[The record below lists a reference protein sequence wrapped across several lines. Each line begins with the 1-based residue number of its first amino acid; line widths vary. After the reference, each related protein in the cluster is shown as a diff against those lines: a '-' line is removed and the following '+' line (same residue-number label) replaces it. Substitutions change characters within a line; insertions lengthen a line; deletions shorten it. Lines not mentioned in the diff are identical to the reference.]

1 MRLLV
6 IVSLFLMYNLGEV
19 SASMKSELS
28 IITSNGSK
36 HNFLVE
42 VAKTEEEKL
51 AAAKK
56 REEEQKEEK
65 KIGLMFRRTL
75 AKNAGMLFLYKREAL
90 RLMWMKNTFIPLD
103 ILFID
108 KKGVIKRVVKRTTP
122 HSLATISSRKSVL
135 AVLELRGG
143 ITSSLEIKKGDR
155 IEHPAFE

>member
-42 VAKTEEEKL
+42 VARTE
-51 AAAKK
+51 
-56 REEEQKEEK
+56 EEK

-108 KKGVIKRVVKRTTP
+108 KKGVIKRVVKRTIP
-122 HSLATISSRKSVL
+122 HSLATISSRQSVL

-155 IEHPAFE
+155 IEHPAFK

>member
-1 MRLLV
+1 MRLVV
-6 IVSLFLMYNLGEV
+6 IVSLFLMYNLCEV
-19 SASMKSELS
+19 SASVKSELS

-42 VAKTEEEKL
+42 VAKTEEEK
-51 AAAKK
+51 
-56 REEEQKEEK
+56 
-65 KIGLMFRRTL
+65 KIGLMFRKTL

-108 KKGVIKRVVKRTTP
+108 KKGVIKRVVKRTIP
-122 HSLATISSRKSVL
+122 HSLATISSRQSVL

>member
-1 MRLLV
+1 MRLFV
-6 IVSLFLMYNLGEV
+6 IVSLFLIYNLCEV
-19 SASMKSELS
+19 SASVKSELS

-42 VAKTEEEKL
+42 VARTE
-51 AAAKK
+51 
-56 REEEQKEEK
+56 EEK

>member
-6 IVSLFLMYNLGEV
+6 IVSLFLMYNLCEV
-19 SASMKSELS
+19 SASVKSELS

-42 VAKTEEEKL
+42 VAKTEK
-51 AAAKK
+51 
-56 REEEQKEEK
+56 EK
-65 KIGLMFRRTL
+65 KIGLMFRKTL

-108 KKGVIKRVVKRTTP
+108 KNGVIKRVVKRTIP
-122 HSLATISSRKSVL
+122 HSLATISSRQSVL

-155 IEHPAFE
+155 IEHPAFK

>member
-1 MRLLV
+1 MRLVV
-6 IVSLFLMYNLGEV
+6 IVSLFLVYNLCEV
-19 SASMKSELS
+19 SASVKSELS

-42 VAKTEEEKL
+42 VAITE
-51 AAAKK
+51 
-56 REEEQKEEK
+56 EEK
-65 KIGLMFRRTL
+65 KIGLMFRKTL

-108 KKGVIKRVVKRTTP
+108 KKGVIKRVVKRTIP
-122 HSLATISSRKSVL
+122 HSLATISSRQSVL

>member
-1 MRLLV
+1 MRLFV
-6 IVSLFLMYNLGEV
+6 IVSLFLIYNLCEV
-19 SASMKSELS
+19 SASVKSELS

-42 VAKTEEEKL
+42 VAKTEEEK
-51 AAAKK
+51 
-56 REEEQKEEK
+56 
-65 KIGLMFRRTL
+65 KIGLMFRKTL

-108 KKGVIKRVVKRTTP
+108 KNGVIKRVVKRSIP
-122 HSLATISSRKSVL
+122 HSLATISSRQSVL

-155 IEHPAFE
+155 IEHPAFK

>member
-6 IVSLFLMYNLGEV
+6 IVSLFLMYNLCEV
-19 SASMKSELS
+19 SASAKSELS

-42 VAKTEEEKL
+42 VAKTEEEK
-51 AAAKK
+51 
-56 REEEQKEEK
+56 
-65 KIGLMFRRTL
+65 KIGLMFRKTL

-108 KKGVIKRVVKRTTP
+108 KDGVIQRVVKRTIP
-122 HSLATISSRKSVL
+122 HSLATISSRQSVL

-155 IEHPAFE
+155 IEHPAFK

>member
-1 MRLLV
+1 MRLVV
-6 IVSLFLMYNLGEV
+6 IVSLFLMYNLCEV
-19 SASMKSELS
+19 SASVKSELS

-42 VAKTEEEKL
+42 VAGTE
-51 AAAKK
+51 
-56 REEEQKEEK
+56 EEK
-65 KIGLMFRRTL
+65 KIGLMFRKTL
-75 AKNAGMLFLYKREAL
+75 AKNGGMLFLYKREAL

-108 KKGVIKRVVKRTTP
+108 KKGVIKRVVKRTIP
-122 HSLATISSRKSVL
+122 HSLATISSRQSVL

-155 IEHPAFE
+155 IEHPAFK

>member
-42 VAKTEEEKL
+42 VARTE
-51 AAAKK
+51 
-56 REEEQKEEK
+56 EEK
-65 KIGLMFRRTL
+65 KIGLMFRKTL

-108 KKGVIKRVVKRTTP
+108 KKGVIKRVVKRTIP
-122 HSLATISSRKSVL
+122 HSLATISSRQSVL

-143 ITSSLEIKKGDR
+143 ITSSLEIKTGDR
-155 IEHPAFE
+155 IEHPAFK

>member
-1 MRLLV
+1 MRLVV
-6 IVSLFLMYNLGEV
+6 IVSLFLMYNLCEV
-19 SASMKSELS
+19 SASVKSELS

-42 VAKTEEEKL
+42 VAKTEEEK
-51 AAAKK
+51 
-56 REEEQKEEK
+56 
-65 KIGLMFRRTL
+65 KIGLMFRKTL

-108 KKGVIKRVVKRTTP
+108 KKGVIKRVVKRTIP
-122 HSLATISSRKSVL
+122 HSLATISSRQSVL

-143 ITSSLEIKKGDR
+143 ITSSLEIKQGDR
-155 IEHPAFE
+155 IEHPAFK

>member
-1 MRLLV
+1 MRLFV
-6 IVSLFLMYNLGEV
+6 IVSLFLIYNLCEV
-19 SASMKSELS
+19 SASVKSELS

-42 VAKTEEEKL
+42 VARTE
-51 AAAKK
+51 
-56 REEEQKEEK
+56 EEK

-108 KKGVIKRVVKRTTP
+108 KKGVIKRVVKRTIP

>member
-1 MRLLV
+1 MRLFV
-6 IVSLFLMYNLGEV
+6 IVSLFLIYNLCEV
-19 SASMKSELS
+19 SASVKSELS

-42 VAKTEEEKL
+42 VARTE
-51 AAAKK
+51 
-56 REEEQKEEK
+56 EEK

-108 KKGVIKRVVKRTTP
+108 KNGVIKRVVKRTIP

>member
-1 MRLLV
+1 MRLFV
-6 IVSLFLMYNLGEV
+6 IVSLFLIHNLCEV
-19 SASMKSELS
+19 SASVKSELL

-42 VAKTEEEKL
+42 VARTE
-51 AAAKK
+51 
-56 REEEQKEEK
+56 EEK

-108 KKGVIKRVVKRTTP
+108 KKGVIKRVVKRTIP
-122 HSLATISSRKSVL
+122 HSLATISSRQSVL

>member
-1 MRLLV
+1 MRLFV
-6 IVSLFLMYNLGEV
+6 IVSLFLMYNLCEV
-19 SASMKSELS
+19 SASVKSELS

-42 VAKTEEEKL
+42 VARTE
-51 AAAKK
+51 
-56 REEEQKEEK
+56 EEK
-65 KIGLMFRRTL
+65 KIGLMFRKTL

-108 KKGVIKRVVKRTTP
+108 KKGVIKRVVKRTVP
-122 HSLATISSRKSVL
+122 HSLATISSRQSVL

-143 ITSSLEIKKGDR
+143 VTSSLDIKKGDR
-155 IEHPAFE
+155 IQHPAFE

>member
-1 MRLLV
+1 MRLVV
-6 IVSLFLMYNLGEV
+6 IVSLFLMYNLCEV
-19 SASMKSELS
+19 SASVKSELS

-42 VAKTEEEKL
+42 VAGTE
-51 AAAKK
+51 
-56 REEEQKEEK
+56 EEK
-65 KIGLMFRRTL
+65 KIGLMFRKTL

-108 KKGVIKRVVKRTTP
+108 KKGVIKRVVKRTIP
-122 HSLATISSRKSVL
+122 HSLATISSRQSVL

-155 IEHPAFE
+155 IEHPAFK

>member
-42 VAKTEEEKL
+42 VARTE
-51 AAAKK
+51 
-56 REEEQKEEK
+56 EEK
-65 KIGLMFRRTL
+65 KIGLMFRKTL

-122 HSLATISSRKSVL
+122 HSLATISSRQSVL

>member
-6 IVSLFLMYNLGEV
+6 IVSLFLMYNLCEV
-19 SASMKSELS
+19 SASVKSELS

-42 VAKTEEEKL
+42 VAKTEEEK
-51 AAAKK
+51 
-56 REEEQKEEK
+56 
-65 KIGLMFRRTL
+65 KIGLMFRKTL

-108 KKGVIKRVVKRTTP
+108 KKGVIKRVVKRTIP
-122 HSLATISSRKSVL
+122 HSLATISSRQSVL

-155 IEHPAFE
+155 IEHPAFK

>member
-1 MRLLV
+1 MRLVV
-6 IVSLFLMYNLGEV
+6 IVSLFLMYNLCEV
-19 SASMKSELS
+19 SASVKSELS

-42 VAKTEEEKL
+42 VAKTEEEK
-51 AAAKK
+51 
-56 REEEQKEEK
+56 
-65 KIGLMFRRTL
+65 KIGLMFRKTL

-108 KKGVIKRVVKRTTP
+108 KNGVIKRVVKRSIP
-122 HSLATISSRKSVL
+122 HSLATISSRQSVL

-155 IEHPAFE
+155 IEHPAFK

>member
-42 VAKTEEEKL
+42 VAKTEEEK
-51 AAAKK
+51 
-56 REEEQKEEK
+56 
-65 KIGLMFRRTL
+65 KIGLMFRKTL

-108 KKGVIKRVVKRTTP
+108 KNGVIKRVVKRTIP
-122 HSLATISSRKSVL
+122 HSLATISSRQSVL

-155 IEHPAFE
+155 IEHPAFK

>member
-1 MRLLV
+1 MRLVV
-6 IVSLFLMYNLGEV
+6 IVSLFLMYNLCEV
-19 SASMKSELS
+19 SASVKSELS

-42 VAKTEEEKL
+42 VAKTEK
-51 AAAKK
+51 
-56 REEEQKEEK
+56 EK
-65 KIGLMFRRTL
+65 KIGLMFRKTL

-108 KKGVIKRVVKRTTP
+108 KKGVIKRVVKRTIP

-155 IEHPAFE
+155 IEHPAFK

>member
-1 MRLLV
+1 MRLFL
-6 IVSLFLMYNLGEV
+6 IVSLFLIYNLCEV
-19 SASMKSELS
+19 SASVKSELS

-42 VAKTEEEKL
+42 VARTE
-51 AAAKK
+51 
-56 REEEQKEEK
+56 EEK
-65 KIGLMFRRTL
+65 KIGLMFRKTL

-108 KKGVIKRVVKRTTP
+108 KKGVIKRVVKRTVP
-122 HSLATISSRKSVL
+122 HSLATISSRQSVL

-143 ITSSLEIKKGDR
+143 ITSSLDIKKGDR
-155 IEHPAFE
+155 IEYPAFK

>member
-42 VAKTEEEKL
+42 VARTE
-51 AAAKK
+51 
-56 REEEQKEEK
+56 EEK
-65 KIGLMFRRTL
+65 KIGLMFRKTL

-108 KKGVIKRVVKRTTP
+108 KNGVIKRVVKRSIP
-122 HSLATISSRKSVL
+122 HSLATISSRQSVL

-155 IEHPAFE
+155 IEHPAFK

>member
-1 MRLLV
+1 MRLVV
-6 IVSLFLMYNLGEV
+6 IVSLFLMYNICEV
-19 SASMKSELS
+19 SASVKSELS

-42 VAKTEEEKL
+42 VAGTE
-51 AAAKK
+51 
-56 REEEQKEEK
+56 EEK
-65 KIGLMFRRTL
+65 KIGLMFRKTL

-108 KKGVIKRVVKRTTP
+108 KKGVIKRVVKRTIP
-122 HSLATISSRKSVL
+122 HSLATISSRQSVL

-155 IEHPAFE
+155 IEHPAFK

>member
-1 MRLLV
+1 MRLVV
-6 IVSLFLMYNLGEV
+6 IVSLFLMYNLCEV
-19 SASMKSELS
+19 SASVKSELS

-42 VAKTEEEKL
+42 VAKTEEEK
-51 AAAKK
+51 
-56 REEEQKEEK
+56 
-65 KIGLMFRRTL
+65 KIGLMFRKTL

-108 KKGVIKRVVKRTTP
+108 KDGVIQRVVKRTIP
-122 HSLATISSRKSVL
+122 HSLATISSRQSVL

-155 IEHPAFE
+155 IEHPAFK

>member
-1 MRLLV
+1 MRLVV
-6 IVSLFLMYNLGEV
+6 IVSLFLMYNLCEA
-19 SASMKSELS
+19 SASVKSELS

-42 VAKTEEEKL
+42 VARTE
-51 AAAKK
+51 
-56 REEEQKEEK
+56 EEK
-65 KIGLMFRRTL
+65 KIGLMFRKTL

-122 HSLATISSRKSVL
+122 HSLATISSRQNVL

-155 IEHPAFE
+155 IEHPAFK

>member
-1 MRLLV
+1 MRLVV
-6 IVSLFLMYNLGEV
+6 IVSLFLMYNLCEV
-19 SASMKSELS
+19 SASVKSELS

-42 VAKTEEEKL
+42 VARTE
-51 AAAKK
+51 
-56 REEEQKEEK
+56 EEK
-65 KIGLMFRRTL
+65 KIGLMFRKTL

-108 KKGVIKRVVKRTTP
+108 KKGVIKRVVKRTIP
-122 HSLATISSRKSVL
+122 HSLATISSRQSVL

>member
-42 VAKTEEEKL
+42 VARTE
-51 AAAKK
+51 
-56 REEEQKEEK
+56 EEK
-65 KIGLMFRRTL
+65 KIGLMFRKTL

-108 KKGVIKRVVKRTTP
+108 KKGVIKRVVKRTIP
-122 HSLATISSRKSVL
+122 HSLATISSRQSVL

>member
-42 VAKTEEEKL
+42 VARTE
-51 AAAKK
+51 
-56 REEEQKEEK
+56 EEK
-65 KIGLMFRRTL
+65 KIGLMFRKTL

-108 KKGVIKRVVKRTTP
+108 KKGVIKRVVKRTVP
-122 HSLATISSRKSVL
+122 HSLATISSRQSVL